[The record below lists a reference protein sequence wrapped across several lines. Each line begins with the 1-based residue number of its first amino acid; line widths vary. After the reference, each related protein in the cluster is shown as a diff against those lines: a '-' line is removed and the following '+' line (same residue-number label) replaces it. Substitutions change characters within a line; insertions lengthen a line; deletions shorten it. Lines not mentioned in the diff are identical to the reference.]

1 MIPMARQSILM
12 PKLGLTM
19 TEGTL
24 YEWKVAPGGRVRK
37 GDVLF
42 VVETD
47 KTTNDVESAA
57 DGVIEALHTEAGSV
71 VNVGAV
77 VATLITDQDAIHGF

>member
-1 MIPMARQSILM
+1 MARQQILM

-24 YEWKVAPGGRVRK
+24 YEWKVAPGERVRQ

-47 KTTNDVESAA
+47 KTTNDVEASA
-57 DGVIEALHTEAGSV
+57 DGVVEALHVAGGTV
-71 VNVGAV
+71 VGVGVV
-77 VATLITDQDAIHGF
+77 VATLITDQDAIHGL

>member
-1 MIPMARQSILM
+1 MARQSIRM

-24 YEWKVAPGGRVRK
+24 YEWKVAPGDRVRRD
-37 GDVLF
+37 DVLF

-47 KTTNDVESAA
+47 KTTNDVEAGA
-57 DGVIEALHTEAGSV
+57 DGVIEALHAKTGEAV
-71 VNVGAV
+71 DVGAV
-77 VATLITDQDAIHGF
+77 VATLITDQDEIHGL